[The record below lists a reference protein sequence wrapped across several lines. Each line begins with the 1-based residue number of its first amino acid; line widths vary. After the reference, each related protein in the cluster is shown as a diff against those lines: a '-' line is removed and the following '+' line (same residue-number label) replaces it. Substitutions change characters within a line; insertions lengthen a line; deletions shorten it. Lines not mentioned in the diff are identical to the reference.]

1 MVLAFGIYDRIW
13 FGKIKHSFAEYEV
26 RHKLLPA
33 AITAVNNEVINLEKI
48 DVESFETTSIKH
60 I

>member
-33 AITAVNNEVINLEKI
+33 AITAVNNEVINLGMLKH
-48 DVESFETTSIKH
+48 SFAFGKLKN
-60 I
+60 